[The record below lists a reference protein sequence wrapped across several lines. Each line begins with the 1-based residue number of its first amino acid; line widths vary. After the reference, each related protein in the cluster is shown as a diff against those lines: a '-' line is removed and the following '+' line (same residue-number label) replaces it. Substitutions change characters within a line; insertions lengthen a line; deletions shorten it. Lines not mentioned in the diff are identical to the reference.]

1 MTMKERIGL
10 RIMKRRQALKMPAC
24 ELARMSGV
32 HRNTISR
39 MEAGEGGSIESV
51 WRISRVLEVTI
62 EWLMEDAKRPSKE
75 IQLNLWPK
83 QKVRNNGFE
92 RLRSIQTGRSD
103 GLPVVSSGLGYQRS
117 GASQMPSREAVYGLR
132 DRAS

>member
-32 HRNTISR
+32 HRNTICR

-62 EWLMEDAKRPSKE
+62 EWLMQDARPSTE
-75 IQLNLWPK
+75 LQLSLWPK

-92 RLRSIQTGRSD
+92 RLRSTQAGGPN
-103 GLPVVSSGLGYQRS
+103 GLPAVSSGLGYQRS
-117 GASQMPSREAVYGLR
+117 RATKVPSGEAVYGLR